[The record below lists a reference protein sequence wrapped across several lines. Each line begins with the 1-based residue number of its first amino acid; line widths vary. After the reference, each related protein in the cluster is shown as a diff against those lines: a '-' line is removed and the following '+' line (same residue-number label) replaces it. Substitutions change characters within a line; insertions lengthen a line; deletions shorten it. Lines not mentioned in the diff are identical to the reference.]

1 MPKIYNKLVNPQ
13 LQFALLHRV
22 PREYCEYVEG
32 SRPFKNDD
40 LTELAGNR
48 AFGFQ
53 SRRQKREV
61 ASMVETVDGTGLKK
75 SKKTACRPRKE
86 VCKMANSF
94 QVYWAELGPEER
106 ARRVSEFKK
115 AKRARNRNNGA
126 RHGRKQTLVFQS
138 NPTRGRRGGLTPTIV
153 SH

>member
-61 ASMVETVDGTGLKK
+61 SSMVETVDGTGLKK

-86 VCKMANSF
+86 VCKLVNSF
-94 QVYWAELGPEER
+94 QIYWMELEPAER
-106 ARRVSEFKK
+106 ARRVGVFRR
-115 AKRARNRNNGA
+115 AKRAKNRNRRANY
-126 RHGRKQTLVFQS
+126 GRRKAVVLTT
-138 NPTRGRRGGLTPTIV
+138 NPTRGRKGGLERTCK
-153 SH
+153 S